1 MVDIKTFIY
10 VISGGVVLVGWI
22 VSFFVMQKGQN
33 MNISQLQTEITDLKR
48 KQSDASHYQ
57 IETEKTI
64 VEINT
69 KLDHI
74 VKTLEELKA
83 AGCRTG

>member
-1 MVDIKTFIY
+1 MIDIKTFIY
-10 VISGGVVLVGWI
+10 IISGGVILVGWI

-57 IETEKTI
+57 IETEKNI
-64 VEINT
+64 IEINT

-74 VKTLEELKA
+74 VQALEELKA
-83 AGCRTG
+83 RGCTHT